1 MLLSLWLKSV
11 FDGQFGQVLPFTRS
25 GWGRGNELFLAFLKQ
40 QNMALLTVANC
51 QGFRTVADW
60 IDKQYL
66 PGNRSRLKAAH
77 SYLTGELQGLDV
89 PYVDRPAAM
98 FVWADLRKVGHGG

>member
-1 MLLSLWLKSV
+1 MDAAVWTGASFHSLSGGGGMNCFWLSETTKHGTA
-11 FDGQFGQVLPFTRS
+11 GQ
-25 GWGRGNELFLAFLKQ
+25 N
-40 QNMALLTVANC
+40 ANC

-98 FVWADLRKVGHGG
+98 FVWVDLRKVGHGG

>member
-1 MLLSLWLKSV
+1 MNCFWFSETTKYGTA
-11 FDGQFGQVLPFTRS
+11 GQ
-25 GWGRGNELFLAFLKQ
+25 N
-40 QNMALLTVANC
+40 ANC

-66 PGNRSRLKAAH
+66 LENRSRLKAAH
-77 SYLTGELQGLDV
+77 SYLTGELQGLDI

-98 FVWADLRKVGHGG
+98 FIWADLRKVGQGG

>member
-1 MLLSLWLKSV
+1 MNCYWLSETTKHGTA
-11 FDGQFGQVLPFTRS
+11 GQ
-25 GWGRGNELFLAFLKQ
+25 N
-40 QNMALLTVANC
+40 ANY

-60 IDKQYL
+60 IDTQYL

-77 SYLTGELQGLDV
+77 SYLTGELHSLDV

-98 FVWADLRKVGHGG
+98 FVWADLRKVGRGG

>member
-1 MLLSLWLKSV
+1 
-11 FDGQFGQVLPFTRS
+11 
-25 GWGRGNELFLAFLKQ
+25 
-40 QNMALLTVANC
+40 MALLDEKANC

-98 FVWADLRKVGHGG
+98 FVWADLRKVGQGG